1 MAINGKNYRNGRSAK
16 LNPFGSANNSAPNEL
31 IDLKRVFSIV
41 KRYKL
46 LILLLAIISTGGAYY
61 LAYHYLLPVYSSQST
76 VLIQGNTEE
85 FPGGEGIGRIIS
97 NSYLNSGTSIQS
109 EIYFIESKELSEEVA
124 RLVVSAK
131 TLPDGSMYP
140 VLWADYPEDSTMVSE
155 GTVAGRIRSGLSA
168 EPIEQ
173 GSSILSITYES
184 YSPHEAARIVNY
196 SVNAYKEITA
206 EKKQE
211 SAKSA
216 RVFLESERERIKD
229 ELDEAENRL
238 SGFKNT
244 ENLVSMDAQASSL
257 VNNESQLLVQQQ
269 EYAIQLEATKEG
281 INNYE
286 SQLEAIKP
294 GLGEKYSQAAG
305 PTISRYQQ
313 EVASLQAQRLL
324 LVSNNPQLKD
334 NPSSEPK
341 LVQIDRKIKDLKD
354 EIGRLTDNLM
364 ASSDNTLGLLA
375 GTDGNVTQEIANIR
389 NTLTQLQIQKN
400 QLQAQL
406 KAIDGRL
413 RSNEASLNR
422 VPDNQKQLARM
433 QREVEIWEQLFL
445 SINNQVSEVAVWE
458 QTRSGAGTVI
468 DYAKVASSPVKPQKP
483 LWLAMGF
490 LLGLFI
496 PIGFILM
503 KEAFNDTINSVK
515 EMKNKNYPLLSVIY
529 DHNTLDKKKA
539 EKISKLPYGKNGNI
553 SEDLMLYHYGLSPI
567 AESYRSL
574 VSQMLYSN
582 PDNPPETLLIT
593 SPGPSEG
600 KTTLTGNMAMALTE
614 VGKRVLII
622 DCDMRKPGIPR
633 LFGISKEPGIME
645 ILFKDY
651 TPEEAVRSMPV
662 PGLDVLTT
670 GKKQPARP
678 TSVIGSKSF
687 KDLIDQFKTEYDT
700 ILFDSPPFG
709 IISDTAPL
717 LQYTD
722 GVIVLSKFQSTKNIA
737 LNHTIEQLE
746 NNSANILGLVLSSY
760 NPQKSV
766 DDTEVKGMYNSMYS
780 EYYDYHETK
789 INKKK
794 YSHGKF
800 N

>member
-1 MAINGKNYRNGRSAK
+1 MTINGKNYQNGRSGR
-16 LNPFGSANNSAPNEL
+16 LNPFGSASNSSPNEL
-31 IDLKRVFSIV
+31 VDLKRVFSII
-41 KRYKL
+41 KRYKW

-76 VLIQGNTEE
+76 VLIQGTTEE
-85 FPGGEGIGRIIS
+85 FPGGEGIGKIIS
-97 NSYLNSGTSIQS
+97 SSYLNTGTSIQS

-124 RLVVSAK
+124 RHVVNAK

-140 VLWADYPEDSTMVSE
+140 ILWADYPDDSTMVSE
-155 GTVAGRIRSGLSA
+155 STVAGRIRSGLSA

-184 YSPHEAARIVNY
+184 YSPHEAARIVNF

-206 EKKQE
+206 EKKRA

-216 RVFLESERERIKD
+216 REFLEGERDRISG
-229 ELDEAENRL
+229 ELNQAENQL
-238 SGFKNT
+238 SGFKNNQ
-244 ENLVSMDAQASSL
+244 NLVSIDAQASNL
-257 VNNESQLLVQQQ
+257 VNNESQLQVQKQ
-269 EYAIQLEATKEG
+269 EYAIQLEATKAG
-281 INNYE
+281 IDNYE

-294 GLGEKYSQAAG
+294 GLGEQYSQAAG
-305 PTISRYQQ
+305 PTISRYQT
-313 EVASLQAQRLL
+313 ELANLQAQRLL
-324 LVSNNPQLKD
+324 LVSNNPQLKE

-341 LVQIDRKIKDLKD
+341 LVQIDRKIKDLKA
-354 EIGRLTDNLM
+354 EINRLTDNLM
-364 ASSDNTLGLLA
+364 ANSESTLGLLA
-375 GTDGNVTQEIANIR
+375 GTDGNVTQEISNIQ
-389 NTLTQLQIQKN
+389 NKLTQLRIQKN
-400 QLQAQL
+400 QLDAQL

-413 RSNEASLNR
+413 QSNEASLNR

-445 SINNQVSEVAVWE
+445 SVNEQASEVAVWE
-458 QTRSGAGTVI
+458 QTRTGAGTVI
-468 DYAKVASSPVKPQKP
+468 DYAKVSSSPVKPQKP
-483 LWLAMGF
+483 LWLASGF
-490 LLGLFI
+490 LLGLFL
-496 PIGFILM
+496 PMGFILL

-515 EMKNKNYPLLSVIY
+515 EIKKKDYPLLSVIY
-529 DHNTLDKKKA
+529 NHNTLDKKKA
-539 EKISKLPYGKNGNI
+539 EKISKLPYGKSGNI

-574 VSQMLYSN
+574 VSQILFSN

-600 KTTLTGNMAMALTE
+600 KTTLTGNMAMAFTE
-614 VGKRVLII
+614 VGKRVLVV

-678 TSVIGSKSF
+678 TSVIGSKAF
-687 KDLIDQFKTEYDT
+687 RDLIDQLKKDYDT

-722 GVIVLSKFQSTKNIA
+722 GVILLSKFLSTKNIA

-746 NNSANILGLVLSSY
+746 NNSARILGLVLSSY

-766 DDTEVKGMYNSMYS
+766 DDAEVKGMYNNMYS
-780 EYYDYHETK
+780 NYYDYHETK